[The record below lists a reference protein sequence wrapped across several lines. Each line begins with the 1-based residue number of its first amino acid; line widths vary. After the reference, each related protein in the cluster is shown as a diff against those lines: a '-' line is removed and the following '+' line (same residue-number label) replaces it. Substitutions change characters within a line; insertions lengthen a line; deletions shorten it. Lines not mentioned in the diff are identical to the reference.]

1 MPYRIVHIAD
11 VHLDTAFRGLD
22 PALGIARRKQLEDAF
37 ERALDLARD
46 RRADAL
52 CIAGDLYE
60 SGRTTPDRGAYLA
73 RVLGAV
79 APMRVFISPGNHDP
93 YDAPSLYRQ
102 TAFPPNVTI
111 FTTRAFAPVRLADG
125 LTLWGAAHEFAL
137 DRNPILNGF
146 TCEGAGTHL
155 LLFHGSDRDHV
166 PPGKDCIAPFV
177 DADVARAGATHA
189 MVGHYHGQLSG
200 PHYAYPGS
208 LEPLNA
214 AQDGRHTAAVVTTD
228 RGAVNVEFV
237 ELNRTRYVD
246 EDFDVSDYADRAA
259 LASALFDRLNALAAR
274 PGEVFCRV
282 RLVGNAPA
290 SLDLDAAQLQ
300 RECAGR
306 FPGATIEDLAAA
318 IDPQEAAHEG
328 HTVRALFARDMLERI
343 AKASDAEKPTLQLA
357 LRYGL
362 QAFAGKRLA
371 P

>member
-37 ERALDLARD
+37 ERAIDLARD

-102 TAFPPNVTI
+102 TAFPPNVTV
-111 FTTRAFAPVRLADG
+111 FTMRAFAPVRLADG
-125 LTLWGAAHEFAL
+125 LTLWGAAHEYAL
-137 DRNPILNGF
+137 DRNPIINAF

-177 DADVARAGATHA
+177 DADVARTGAAHA

-200 PHYAYPGS
+200 PHFAYPGS
-208 LEPLNA
+208 PEPLNA
-214 AQDGRHTAAVVTTD
+214 AQGGRHTAAVVTAD
-228 RGAVNVEFV
+228 RGAVKVEFV
-237 ELNRTRYVD
+237 ELNRTRYVSD
-246 EDFDVSDYADRAA
+246 DLDVSDCADRAA
-259 LASALFDRLNALAAR
+259 LARAILDRLNGLASP
-274 PGEVFCRV
+274 PGEVFCRM
-282 RLVGNAPA
+282 RLVGNAPPT
-290 SLDLDAAQLQ
+290 LDLDAAQLQ
-300 RECAGR
+300 RECAAR
-306 FPGATIEDLAAA
+306 FPGVTIEDLAAA
-318 IDPQEAAHEG
+318 TDPQDAAREG
-328 HTVRALFARDMLERI
+328 HTVRALFARAMLERI
-343 AKASDAEKPTLQLA
+343 ANAGEAEKPTLQLA